1 MIDSHKGFVNHYIT
15 YLSKGF
21 KYNQILQID
30 IKVQSRNFNIDF
42 QFWQL

>member
-15 YLSKGF
+15 FLNKGF
-21 KYNQILQID
+21 KYNQIFQID
-30 IKVQSRNFNIDF
+30 IKGQSWNFNIDF